1 MTLESRHF
9 LSINYAPS
17 PLDAIHLQ
25 LNDYTTFLTQYSG
38 SLLEP
43 QNNLDSHLL
52 RLQLEVDEEEEQEE
66 EQEAEHEAE
75 IMSNQQSTFHSQ
87 SYSSATFSSSSNGEA
102 AKTWRRT
109 ESSSSNPQG
118 TTVHKTSEEP
128 GQTPVEET
136 LRYDSS
142 GKAIQESNEAGR
154 IEDVTDA
161 DRQYLERMEDEYA
174 KREGGS

>member
-1 MTLESRHF
+1 MTWDTRH
-9 LSINYAPS
+9 LSTITYPS
-17 PLDAIHLQ
+17 TPLDSIRLQ
-25 LNDYTTFLTQYSG
+25 LNDYTSFLTQYSV
-38 SLLEP
+38 SLLET
-43 QNNLDSHLL
+43 QHHDLDSHLL
-52 RLQLEVDEEEEQEE
+52 RLQLKVEEN
-66 EQEAEHEAE
+66 
-75 IMSNQQSTFHSQ
+75 MCNQQSTVHSQ

-118 TTVHKTSEEP
+118 TTTHKTSEEP
-128 GQTPVEET
+128 GQAPVQET
-136 LRYDSS
+136 IRYDSS
-142 GKAIQESNEAGR
+142 GKAIENSSNAGK